1 MTKEQK
7 QEIAEAIQAL
17 YDLGYSKEEILDEF
31 ARQVRLV
38 EQAEREAAL
47 LVKRQPPAVKAGN
60 YDV

>member
-7 QEIAEAIQAL
+7 EELVEAVQAL

-31 ARQVRLV
+31 ARQVRLA
-38 EQAEREAAL
+38 EEAEREAAL

-60 YDV
+60 MDV